1 MDPVSESWA
10 HIFLKAATEDPCP
23 RLSFESYPSVEDR
36 GGLSWFFAS
45 QGFIVF
51 PRRKP
56 QLYLISIWQ
65 IINID
70 SESLARRL
78 AVAPCACPA
87 VCLGP
92 LQQGGAAAPWAWSW

>member
-45 QGFIVF
+45 QGFASQGFIVF

-56 QLYLISIWQ
+56 QLYLISI
-65 IINID
+65 
-70 SESLARRL
+70 
-78 AVAPCACPA
+78 
-87 VCLGP
+87 
-92 LQQGGAAAPWAWSW
+92 